1 MIKNRTNSIRTK
13 DKDGYTMRAGCICFR
28 TEQEKE
34 VLLVSSCRH
43 PGRWVV
49 PSGGVEPG
57 EDTKEAAIREVVE
70 EVSDRRPCNVLFIL
84 TSNRTLFAFD
94 LQVCNIQ
101 AFALFVL

>member
-1 MIKNRTNSIRTK
+1 
-13 DKDGYTMRAGCICFR
+13 
-28 TEQEKE
+28 
-34 VLLVSSCRH
+34 
-43 PGRWVV
+43 V

-70 EVSDRRPCNVLFIL
+70 EVS
-84 TSNRTLFAFD
+84 NRLMHCFLLINLFAFV